1 MISQILYQVLQN
13 FILDGILSSYKVIL
27 KEKNNSN
34 HNDNK
39 NYEKKKVRMMEKK
52 KIRLCR
58 VTFCFKIFRTV
69 SDWVKC

>member
-39 NYEKKKVRMMEKK
+39 NYEKKK
-52 KIRLCR
+52 
-58 VTFCFKIFRTV
+58 
-69 SDWVKC
+69 

>member
-39 NYEKKKVRMMEKK
+39 NYEKKSKNDGKEENKA
-52 KIRLCR
+52 LQSNLL
-58 VTFCFKIFRTV
+58 F
-69 SDWVKC
+69 